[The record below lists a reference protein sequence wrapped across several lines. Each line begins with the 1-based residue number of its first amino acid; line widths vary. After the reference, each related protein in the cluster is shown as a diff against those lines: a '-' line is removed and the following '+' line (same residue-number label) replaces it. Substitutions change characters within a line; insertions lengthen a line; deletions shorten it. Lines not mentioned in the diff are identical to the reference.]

1 MRPLALALAASL
13 VATAAAYALARPG
26 PQPDWQPAGTL
37 TCTTNPNLRLVLGHT
52 GGATCTFVAAHGDL
66 RQTYGAL
73 FSQGRSGGEPTAATV
88 SWRVL
93 TTDGTAGAGRLDGL
107 FDGGAREP
115 GTGGLPV
122 FEARSGTVR
131 LEPAAPA
138 GPVPDFAAH
147 DSVLALAPAPSSAA
161 P

>member
-1 MRPLALALAASL
+1 MRPLVVALAASL

-26 PQPDWQPAGTL
+26 PQPDWRTAGTL

-52 GGATCTFVAAHGDL
+52 GGATCTFVAARGDL
-66 RQTYGAL
+66 RQTYAAL
-73 FSQGRSGGEPTAATV
+73 FSQARGTGDPTAATV
-88 SWRVL
+88 SWHVL
-93 TTDGTAGAGRLDGL
+93 TADGTAGAGRLDGL
-107 FDGGAREP
+107 FDGGAR
-115 GTGGLPV
+115 GSATGVPA

-131 LEPAAPA
+131 LEPGTPA

-147 DSVLALAPAPSSAA
+147 NAVLALAPAPAS